1 MFDYLMVSTLSG
13 NFKKEV
19 YFLFYVCMCVCACV
33 NTEESVG
40 FPGAGTAGSCQLP
53 EWVLRLEHQSYV
65 SSKCSQL
72 LRHLSSP

>member
-19 YFLFYVCMCVCACV
+19 YFLFYVCMCV

-40 FPGAGTAGSCQLP
+40 FPGAGIMGSCQLP
-53 EWVLRLEHQSYV
+53 EVGVETGMPIRQSYV
-65 SSKCSQL
+65 SSKRS
-72 LRHLSSP
+72 